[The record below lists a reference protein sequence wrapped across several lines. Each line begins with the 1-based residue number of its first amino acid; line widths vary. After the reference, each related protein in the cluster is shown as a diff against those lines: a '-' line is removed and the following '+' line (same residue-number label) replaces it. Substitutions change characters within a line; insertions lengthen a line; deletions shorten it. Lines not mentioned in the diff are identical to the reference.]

1 MSTSNK
7 ILAEKNRPQV
17 WSFDQFHCQKKEKSD
32 FVAVDQTTIEFAHG
46 LNGVSFFPPFFVK
59 HEPKCFCCVP

>member
-7 ILAEKNRPQV
+7 ILAEKKR
-17 WSFDQFHCQKKEKSD
+17 SFDQFHRQTKESD

-46 LNGVSFFPPFFVK
+46 LNGFPFFSLYCK
-59 HEPKCFCCVP
+59 T